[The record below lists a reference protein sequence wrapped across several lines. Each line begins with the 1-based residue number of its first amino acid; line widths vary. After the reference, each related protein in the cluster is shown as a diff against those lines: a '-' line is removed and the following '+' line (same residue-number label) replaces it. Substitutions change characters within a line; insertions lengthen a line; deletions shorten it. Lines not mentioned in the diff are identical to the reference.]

1 MVFALFVSGIVVLA
15 WIASIILNDIFTWNK
30 DIYSILFGSRTGEKI
45 SLEIGMTVFH
55 YVVVGVLLLTLGIG
69 AYLRYRSRT
78 ITLDS
83 DLNQSLVIM
92 KKQKKD
98 TFNKNKEPIL
108 VITGLHK
115 RYSEGKSNE
124 VHAIRGLDLTVDK
137 GDMMAIMGP
146 SGCGKTTLLNMIGH
160 LDRHSDGQI
169 IIDTIDTA
177 TLSDG
182 KMTSFRRDKIGFIFQ
197 LFNLFPFLSAVE
209 NVETPL
215 LLKGMKAGVA
225 REQAKMI
232 LRELGMGDRL
242 YHKPSEL
249 SGGQQ
254 QRIAVAR
261 ALITEPAIIL
271 GDEPT
276 GDLDSTTS
284 TDVMNLFRRINK
296 INRQTLVLVTH
307 NRWIAEQCDYI
318 VHMSDGKVSNV
329 EYGPFTK
336 KEEA

>member
-1 MVFALFVSGIVVLA
+1 
-15 WIASIILNDIFTWNK
+15 
-30 DIYSILFGSRTGEKI
+30 
-45 SLEIGMTVFH
+45 MTVITDMEKE
-55 YVVVGVLLLTLGIG
+55 YSVVED
-69 AYLRYRSRT
+69 R
-78 ITLDS
+78 
-83 DLNQSLVIM
+83 
-92 KKQKKD
+92 
-98 TFNKNKEPIL
+98 EPIL
-108 VITGLHK
+108 VISGLHK

-124 VHAIRGLDLTVDK
+124 VHAIRGLDLTVQK

-160 LDRHSDGQI
+160 LDRRSEGTIIIDNIDTAKLSDGQM
-169 IIDTIDTA
+169 TA
-177 TLSDG
+177 
-182 KMTSFRRDKIGFIFQ
+182 FRRDKIGFIFQ

-242 YHKPSEL
+242 YHLPSEL

-254 QRIAVAR
+254 QRVAVAR

-284 TDVMNLFRRINK
+284 ADVMNLFRRINR

-318 VHMSDGKVSNV
+318 VHMTDGKISHF
-329 EYGPFTK
+329 EQGPFAA
-336 KEEA
+336 EAETR

>member
-1 MVFALFVSGIVVLA
+1 MVCVKNS
-15 WIASIILNDIFTWNK
+15 ASRSFEVCRIRK
-30 DIYSILFGSRTGEKI
+30 KK
-45 SLEIGMTVFH
+45 MTV
-55 YVVVGVLLLTLGIG
+55 
-69 AYLRYRSRT
+69 
-78 ITLDS
+78 ITDMEKEKEYA
-83 DLNQSLVIM
+83 VIE
-92 KKQKKD
+92 D
-98 TFNKNKEPIL
+98 REPIL
-108 VITGLHK
+108 VISELHK
-115 RYSEGKSNE
+115 RYCEGKPNE
-124 VHAIRGLDLTVDK
+124 VHALRGINLTVNK

-160 LDRHSDGQI
+160 LDRRSKGKI
-169 IIDTIDTA
+169 IIDNIDTA

-182 KMTSFRRDKIGFIFQ
+182 QMTTFRRDKIGFIFQ

-209 NVETPL
+209 NVEAPL

-225 REQAKMI
+225 REQAKML

-242 YHKPSEL
+242 YHLPSEL

-254 QRIAVAR
+254 QRVAVAR

-296 INRQTLVLVTH
+296 INQQTLVLVTH

-318 VHMSDGKVSNV
+318 VHMTDGKISYI
-329 EYGPFTK
+329 EQGPFKTA
-336 KEEA
+336 EENP

>member
-1 MVFALFVSGIVVLA
+1 
-15 WIASIILNDIFTWNK
+15 
-30 DIYSILFGSRTGEKI
+30 
-45 SLEIGMTVFH
+45 MTV
-55 YVVVGVLLLTLGIG
+55 
-69 AYLRYRSRT
+69 
-78 ITLDS
+78 ITD
-83 DLNQSLVIM
+83 M
-92 KKQKKD
+92 KKEYALIED
-98 TFNKNKEPIL
+98 REPIL
-108 VITGLHK
+108 VISRLHK

-124 VHAIRGLDLTVDK
+124 VHAIRGLDLTVRK

-160 LDRHSDGQI
+160 LDRRSEGKI
-169 IIDTIDTA
+169 IIDNIDTSK
-177 TLSDG
+177 LSDG

-242 YHKPSEL
+242 YHLPSEL

-254 QRIAVAR
+254 QRVAVAR
-261 ALITEPAIIL
+261 ALITEPALIL

-284 TDVMNLFRRINK
+284 ADVMNLFRRINK
-296 INRQTLVLVTH
+296 INEQTLVLVTH

-318 VHMSDGKVSNV
+318 VHMTDGKISRV
-329 EYGPFTK
+329 EKGPFTT
-336 KEEA
+336 EEETP

>member
-1 MVFALFVSGIVVLA
+1 
-15 WIASIILNDIFTWNK
+15 
-30 DIYSILFGSRTGEKI
+30 
-45 SLEIGMTVFH
+45 
-55 YVVVGVLLLTLGIG
+55 
-69 AYLRYRSRT
+69 
-78 ITLDS
+78 
-83 DLNQSLVIM
+83 M
-92 KKQKKD
+92 KKQIQTQNSQTNNQED
-98 TFNKNKEPIL
+98 IL
-108 VITGLHK
+108 VISGLHK
-115 RYSEGKSNE
+115 RYNKGKSNE
-124 VHAIRGLDLTVDK
+124 VHALRGIDLTVKK

-160 LDRHSDGQI
+160 LDRHTEGTIVIGD
-169 IIDTIDTA
+169 IDTS

-182 KMTSFRRDKIGFIFQ
+182 KMTTFRRDQIGFIFQ

-215 LLKGMKAGVA
+215 LLKGLKAGVA
-225 REQAKMI
+225 REQAKMV

-242 YHKPSEL
+242 YHQPSEL

-254 QRIAVAR
+254 QRVAIAR

-296 INRQTLVLVTH
+296 INKQTFVLVTH
-307 NRWIAEQCDYI
+307 SRWIAEQCDYI
-318 VHMSDGKVSNV
+318 VHMSDGKISRY
-329 EYGPFTK
+329 EQGPFK
-336 KEEA
+336 QGGDKL